1 MGFTLNL
8 ENSQKAQ
15 LLSESSH
22 QVVANKLRL
31 FSDQINNLS
40 VIKDTTSITTET
52 RETLSITIM
61 IPPVCMMTDGFT
73 LSLKNSKKVQLL
85 SENSHQVEVSKLRLF
100 SDQTSNL
107 FVNKEDQRETLS
119 IMIQLLEACTMINSN
134 TLLLENLTGNSL
146 GAQKLDTMPL
156 KPLRKRCQLSPFT
169 NTRSITSI
177 TDMLRILSIMT
188 QLPLQCTMM
197 EIRLRLTPLLE
208 LLTGN
213 SLVALKP
220 NMMPLKLPKRKL
232 HQSRSSLNT
241 DIIIKEETHS
251 IMTQQHLLCM

>member
-1 MGFTLNL
+1 MIKIPPACTMTDGFTLNL

-40 VIKDTTSITTET
+40 VIKDTTSIITET

-73 LSLKNSKKVQLL
+73 LSLENSKKVQLL
-85 SENSHQVEVSKLRLF
+85 SENSHQVEVSKLRL
-100 SDQTSNL
+100 SLDQTSNL

-119 IMIQLLEACTMINSN
+119 IMIQPLEACMMINSN

-146 GAQKLDTMPL
+146 EAQKLNTMPP
-156 KPLRKRCQLSPFT
+156 KPPRKRCQLSPFT

-177 TDMLRILSIMT
+177 TDMLRTLSITMETLLACMT
-188 QLPLQCTMM
+188 INTS
-197 EIRLRLTPLLE
+197 TPSQE
-208 LLTGN
+208 RTG
-213 SLVALKP
+213 L
-220 NMMPLKLPKRKL
+220 
-232 HQSRSSLNT
+232 
-241 DIIIKEETHS
+241 
-251 IMTQQHLLCM
+251 